1 MRIALLG
8 FGLIGGSIA
17 RAVRRSRGGFS
28 IAAWSPSGAGP
39 RAALA
44 AGVVDA
50 APREPA
56 AALAGAELVVLAAPP
71 LDCLALLD
79 QLAGP
84 WCDALAPGTTIT
96 DVASTKGAIM
106 ARADALGLSFVGG
119 HPMAGRETSGF
130 GAATA
135 ELFVDRP
142 WVIVPGRAA
151 GEADLGRVAL
161 LARACGARPL
171 RLTAAE
177 HDAATAAV
185 SHLPLVLAAA
195 LVEAVAGGID
205 QRPDPAWPL
214 ARNLAAGA
222 WRDMTRIARGDP
234 AMAAGIAATNAAE
247 LAARLRVVVDVLER
261 WRLALEAPGGP
272 DPIALL
278 AAFAA
283 VRERLGGVPPEG
295 DGSAGRGAAEGGPGE
310 R

>member
-17 RAVRRSRGGFS
+17 RALRRTEGGFP

-84 WCDALAPGTTIT
+84 WRDALAAGTTIT
-96 DVASTKGAIM
+96 DVASTKGAIV

-119 HPMAGRETSGF
+119 HPMAGRETTGF

-135 ELFVDRP
+135 ELFEGRP

-151 GEADLGRVAL
+151 GEPDLERVGR

-205 QRPDPAWPL
+205 QSPDPAWPL
-214 ARNLAAGA
+214 ARDLAAGA

-247 LAARLRVVVDVLER
+247 LAARLRVVLDVLER

-295 DGSAGRGAAEGGPGE
+295 DGSAGRGAAEDAPGE

>member
-17 RAVRRSRGGFS
+17 RAVRRSEGGFS
-28 IAAWSPSGAGP
+28 ISAWSPSGAGP

-56 AALAGAELVVLAAPP
+56 DALDGADLVVLAAPP

-79 QLAGP
+79 HLAGP
-84 WCDALAPGTTIT
+84 WSDALAPGTTIT
-96 DVASTKGAIM
+96 DVASTKGAIV
-106 ARADALGLSFVGG
+106 ARADALGLPFVGG
-119 HPMAGRETSGF
+119 HPMAGRETTGF

-135 ELFVDRP
+135 ELFEDRP
-142 WVIVPGRAA
+142 WVIVPGGSA
-151 GEADLGRVAL
+151 GEADLERVAL
-161 LARACGARPL
+161 LARTCGARPV

-185 SHLPLVLAAA
+185 SHLPLILAAA
-195 LVEAVAGGID
+195 LAEAVAGGIAR
-205 QRPDPAWPL
+205 RPDPAWPL
-214 ARNLAAGA
+214 ARDLAAGA

-234 AMAAGIAATNAAE
+234 AMAAGIVATNGAE
-247 LAARLRVVVDVLER
+247 VAARLAVVLDVLER

-272 DPIALL
+272 DPIRLL

-283 VRERLGGVPPEG
+283 VRERLEDRAPKDGGRAAG
-295 DGSAGRGAAEGGPGE
+295 DPAEGGPGG